1 VTDASAGVP
10 GGIPISGIAGDQQAA
25 LFGQRCVSPGTAK
38 NTYGTGSFL
47 LLNAGT
53 TAPPPH
59 DGLLTTIAWQLGDDP
74 VVYALEG
81 AIFSTGSTVQ
91 WLRDELGIISAS
103 SDLAPLAA
111 TVHDAGGVIVVPAF
125 AGLGSPWWDAD
136 ARGTILGLSA
146 GVSRAHIARAVIDS
160 MVMQTRDVVAAMN
173 TASGVALH
181 ELRVDGGAAAM
192 DLMLQLQADALG
204 VDVVRPSVIEST
216 ATGAAMLAG
225 LAEGVWSL
233 DDLSATD
240 NTHDRDD
247 ERRFRPRRDNPG
259 GLPSTDT
266 WLRAVERSR
275 AWVRRD

>member
-1 VTDASAGVP
+1 
-10 GGIPISGIAGDQQAA
+10 
-25 LFGQRCVSPGTAK
+25 
-38 NTYGTGSFL
+38 
-47 LLNAGT
+47 
-53 TAPPPH
+53 
-59 DGLLTTIAWQLGDDP
+59 
-74 VVYALEG
+74 
-81 AIFSTGSTVQ
+81 
-91 WLRDELGIISAS
+91 
-103 SDLAPLAA
+103 
-111 TVHDAGGVIVVPAF
+111 
-125 AGLGSPWWDAD
+125 
-136 ARGTILGLSA
+136 
-146 GVSRAHIARAVIDS
+146 